1 MLALF
6 TRACALRGR
15 RDALH
20 RQAAWPCCRWR
31 HSGSTRVA
39 QALVA
44 LQADVLPLESHV
56 LDPLSLPQ
64 TWHSA
69 LRLGRASARRR
80 CSRVETKYGKRN
92 FFRIPMASTLPALEC
107 PPPHPAYTRALHPPR
122 TTHAGHGTSPEIRS
136 HHRRTKQATRRLNGV
151 RRSCALPPSMS
162 PAPE

>member
-1 MLALF
+1 MRPLF

-69 LRLGRASARRR
+69 LRLGERQHDAAAPVSG
-80 CSRVETKYGKRN
+80 TD
-92 FFRIPMASTLPALEC
+92 MASGISSGSPGLDAPCAKVPTTP
-107 PPPHPAYTRALHPPR
+107 PAYTRALHPPR

-136 HHRRTKQATRRLNGV
+136 NHRRTKQATRRLNGV